1 MQLLQFPSNGY
12 AAQRRFSVPAA
23 SSPTSLFFEQLT
35 ESSSAGPAGM
45 AAPRIP
51 MNLSIPSM
59 SHLTN
64 VARRMS
70 LPVSSMSAT
79 PPAPT
84 ANSATTATVSPTKL
98 AQSFTF
104 DMTPVSLSPT
114 KLADSF
120 NANLREMMASYNSI
134 MFPEAPQESSVVAL
148 PTGVAAEYTMSSSSI
163 DATYPQYSFPPETS
177 IMPDMTRPGSTSPEQ
192 AMHGMPMYQIPLQ
205 PQDLSPSAP
214 SSPPSYT
221 ASPSPQSSQ
230 KRLQEFIDPNNIK
243 KNNRFKAKDNDLKC
257 LMAVFEK
264 NPFPSTALR
273 LSLAKKLNLEAK
285 QVQFWFQNRRAT
297 LKMNGIHV
305 VKPKQGAASGKPGLV
320 PLSQNGY
327 FYAEEPG
334 MSMNVAL
341 NEDGAQFVASL

>member
-1 MQLLQFPSNGY
+1 
-12 AAQRRFSVPAA
+12 
-23 SSPTSLFFEQLT
+23 
-35 ESSSAGPAGM
+35 
-45 AAPRIP
+45 
-51 MNLSIPSM
+51 M
-59 SHLTN
+59 SHLTTSG
-64 VARRMS
+64 RRMS
-70 LPVSSMSAT
+70 LPVSSLNFM
-79 PPAPT
+79 PT
-84 ANSATTATVSPTKL
+84 AQPTTTTASTTTVSPTKL

-104 DMTPVSLSPT
+104 DITPVRLSPT

-134 MFPEAPQESSVVAL
+134 MFPETSEDASSAAQ
-148 PTGVAAEYTMSSSSI
+148 PTHAAEYNMSTSSL
-163 DATYPQYSFPPETS
+163 DTATSLHHEYSFPAQTS

-214 SSPPSYT
+214 TTPPSYT
-221 ASPSPQSSQ
+221 TSPSPQSSQ

>member
-1 MQLLQFPSNGY
+1 
-12 AAQRRFSVPAA
+12 
-23 SSPTSLFFEQLT
+23 
-35 ESSSAGPAGM
+35 
-45 AAPRIP
+45 
-51 MNLSIPSM
+51 
-59 SHLTN
+59 
-64 VARRMS
+64 MS
-70 LPVSSMSAT
+70 LPVSSLNFM
-79 PPAPT
+79 PT
-84 ANSATTATVSPTKL
+84 APSTTSASTTVSPTKL

-104 DMTPVSLSPT
+104 DMAPVSLSPT

-134 MFPEAPQESSVVAL
+134 MFPETSEDASAAL
-148 PTGVAAEYTMSSSSI
+148 PNRAAEYNLSTSSL
-163 DATYPQYSFPPETS
+163 DTATALHNEYSFPPHTS
-177 IMPDMTRPGSTSPEQ
+177 IIPDMTRPGSTSPEQ
-192 AMHGMPMYQIPLQ
+192 ATHGMPMYQIPLQ
-205 PQDLSPSAP
+205 PQDLSPNGP
-214 SSPPSYT
+214 TTPPSYT
-221 ASPSPQSSQ
+221 TSPSPQSSQ

-334 MSMNVAL
+334 TSMNVTL